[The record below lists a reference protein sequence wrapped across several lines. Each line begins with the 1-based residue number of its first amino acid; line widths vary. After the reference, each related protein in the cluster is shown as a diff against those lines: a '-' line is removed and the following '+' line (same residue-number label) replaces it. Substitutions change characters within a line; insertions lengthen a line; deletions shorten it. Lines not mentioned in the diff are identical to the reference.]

1 MPRLFDFVSFPNAA
15 APFCFWEF
23 SFFWLQILRR
33 ARTSVRVL
41 YFCKRSFDLRLGA
54 TRSLDPLDTSPWVD
68 LVCWRTKEGFD
79 LKSFRSVEDF
89 SFGGT
94 DFPISWGALLLI
106 IPRMVSLEE
115 KAGKTFRCSGYSMVQ
130 QLQQYISLC
139 NLCISLSWGMFMFRY
154 GWILFKFMDVKSRFY
169 LHFHVVDE
177 MNLNKQWHMGGIGA
191 LKLKVG
197 SEFSW

>member
-1 MPRLFDFVSFPNAA
+1 MPRLFDFVSLPNAA

-23 SFFWLQILRR
+23 SFFSLQILRR
-33 ARTSVRVL
+33 ARISVRVL
-41 YFCKRSFDLRLGA
+41 YFCKRSFHLRLGA

-79 LKSFRSVEDF
+79 LKSFRSVEEVLF
-89 SFGGT
+89 WGVT

-139 NLCISLSWGMFMFRY
+139 KSLG
-154 GWILFKFMDVKSRFY
+154 KFQSRAS
-169 LHFHVVDE
+169 
-177 MNLNKQWHMGGIGA
+177 NIR
-191 LKLKVG
+191 
-197 SEFSW
+197 